1 MNVQNAKTDYASRGG
16 AELLSVRI
24 GDHDFAIE
32 IMSVREIRG
41 WIASTPLPHAPSYI
55 KGMIN
60 LRGVIL
66 PIIDLAERLNFPVK
80 EPSGSSVVV
89 VVETAAGVVGMLVDA
104 VSDIITV
111 TDDMIQATPRTGS
124 GMGGDMVSGLIT
136 LDSRIVGII
145 CIKAIMPEGRMLT
158 EVLAA

>member
-1 MNVQNAKTDYASRGG
+1 MNFDTAKSETTSNAG
-16 AELLSVRI
+16 AELLSVLI
-24 GDHDFAIE
+24 GDHDFAID

-89 VVETAAGVVGMLVDA
+89 VVETAGGIVGMLVDA

-111 TDDMIQATPRTGS
+111 TDDMIQATPKTGS
-124 GMGGDMVSGLIT
+124 GVQGEMVSGLIT

-145 CIKAIMPEGRMLT
+145 SIDAIMPAGMVLT